1 MSRFDIQKCW
11 TVNIFECWTVDHSA
25 FSNDECH
32 VTALRPIGQL
42 VRWACIII
50 LNDTRWPCDGWC
62 VQYGPLWLPR
72 ALMLKLGCDVVAM
85 TTGRIQQ
92 HAATLV
98 LDTTRCASALPG
110 TCHSVL
116 FRSRPRSDV
125 WPQRGLTHTHTHL
138 TALCLWLSGWAG
150 TRKVKLIWILLKQ
163 ETVSGSGIS
172 WVVCKS
178 APRSRQITTP
188 APQHSVF
195 YRPDALP
202 AAQPT
207 ASKHWMTYTMDTLS
221 PFIPVL
227 WHSEF
232 CHSGMAR

>member
-1 MSRFDIQKCW
+1 MIHGDRVI
-11 TVNIFECWTVDHSA
+11 
-25 FSNDECH
+25 
-32 VTALRPIGQL
+32 
-42 VRWACIII
+42 
-50 LNDTRWPCDGWC
+50 GWC

-98 LDTTRCASALPG
+98 LDTARCASALPG

-116 FRSRPRSDV
+116 FCFVAVLDPTFGHNMD
-125 WPQRGLTHTHTHL
+125 LHTHTHTHL
-138 TALCLWLSGWAG
+138 TALCPGLFGWAG

-207 ASKHWMTYTMDTLS
+207 ASKH
-221 PFIPVL
+221 
-227 WHSEF
+227 
-232 CHSGMAR
+232 